1 MDRRPPLAQQLVLRG
16 PGPAAALRGV
26 LVSRRVPGQV
36 QPLPG
41 LEDAGR
47 WGPLERRLEQEQRRA
62 RLEPVPDAGRLPPG
76 AVLRALAR
84 LELVPERGGAQWG
97 QKQAQKRV
105 QQRVQQP
112 VLLWARRPVL

>member
-1 MDRRPPLAQQLVLRG
+1 MLRG
-16 PGPAAALRGV
+16 PGPAEALRDV

-41 LEDAGR
+41 LGDAGR
-47 WGPLERRLEQEQRRA
+47 WGPLERRPEQEQRRA

-84 LELVPERGGAQWG
+84 LGLVPERGAARWVL
-97 QKQAQKRV
+97 KRAQK
-105 QQRVQQP
+105 RVQQP
-112 VLLWARRPVL
+112 VLLRARRPVL